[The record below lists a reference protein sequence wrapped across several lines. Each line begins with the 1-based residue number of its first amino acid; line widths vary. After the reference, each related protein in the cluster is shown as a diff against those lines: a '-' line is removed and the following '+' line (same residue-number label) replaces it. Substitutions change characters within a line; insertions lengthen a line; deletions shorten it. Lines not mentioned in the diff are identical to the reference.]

1 MLKQIARF
9 TPLITR
15 QRTPAASFLP
25 IKTSAASLSTEQTSQ
40 SPNRRTDGPAFTAI
54 RKKLQDTFPDLT
66 HLEIFNDSY
75 KHAGHQPMESSNVNR
90 TESHMRLE
98 IVSDKF
104 QGMTLP
110 ARHRYIYDLLADE
123 MKHYQIHA
131 LQLSTRTVEEH
142 RKKEDARTK

>member
-1 MLKQIARF
+1 MLRQIARF

-15 QRTPAASFLP
+15 QRTPAASSLLRDM
-25 IKTSAASLSTEQTSQ
+25 SAANLSTEQFSQ

-54 RKKLQDTFPDLT
+54 RRKLQDTFPDLT

-75 KHAGHQPMESSNVNR
+75 KHAGHQPMESVDVNR

-123 MKHYQIHA
+123 MKHYRIHA
-131 LQLSTRTVEEH
+131 LQLTTRTVEEQ
-142 RKKEDARTK
+142 RKKEDRKAK